1 MASISSAAPQA
12 HQDSEKI
19 SYMTASHLARRLFLV
34 LGAVALIY
42 AFVAGFRTVADPD
55 LGWQMASGRWVAQH
69 HQIFSTDVFS
79 YTANGQPWVYPLGS
93 ALLFYGLYLLGG
105 YVLLSWFGAAA
116 CVGTVALLLRRGSA
130 FTAAV
135 AVLAIPLI
143 ADRTTPRAEM
153 FTVILF
159 AAYLSILWQNYQTGR
174 APLWP
179 LPLLMIA
186 WVNLHLG
193 FIAGLLLLAGFVGLD
208 LLEIVISPSRR
219 REALSRLRRLL
230 PWFAATAICTLINPW
245 GWGLYRAILR
255 QNRVMAQHAQLIAEW
270 AKGHWNWRGAMPQFS
285 QSPLVHTMTLLML
298 VVVVAVLTAFWQ
310 RRWGAII
317 LLMGA
322 MYESMRHIRMEALTA
337 CIVVVVAGA
346 VFGESVPQ
354 WSLRIRSPRMR
365 SIAALAAA
373 VLVMALAAWRSVEY
387 ASDRAYLAGNS
398 LNGFGAGPGAWLP
411 QRAAEFVARENL
423 PENVFNSYDE
433 GGYLAWKLGPTYRDY
448 IDGRAIPFGLE
459 ALPHE
464 EQLLGE
470 TLDSADWQ
478 KEADRYN
485 INTVILPI
493 GIGEIAFEQTP
504 SFCYGEKW
512 APVYLDELA
521 IVLVRRTPANRP
533 LIDRLGVN
541 CAISPLPATPL
552 GHDARSFQRW
562 VNAASLLGV
571 LNRPAESLAA
581 ADNALHIFPDS
592 ARLRRIRG
600 VALYAVGRRTEAE
613 EEWLAAL
620 ALSRGDAASDASVWS
635 QLAELYD
642 QQGRTSEAV
651 HAWQRT
657 VSLANDSITASNVPL
672 KITKARAEVRLARQY
687 IQAGQPRA
695 ALQALDA
702 AVQSAPP
709 AMLKATDGRSFSF
722 NVAQGRAAAWWA
734 LGDAQKATSF
744 EEEAVKLD
752 PDASDA
758 WSHLAK
764 LYARQ
769 GRVEDQ
775 HRAEAR
781 ATALGP
787 AQKP

>member
-1 MASISSAAPQA
+1 MSSRTAPP
-12 HQDSEKI
+12 
-19 SYMTASHLARRLFLV
+19 LARRLFLV
-34 LGAVALIY
+34 LGAVALVY

-55 LGWQMASGRWVAQH
+55 LGWQMASGRWVTQH

-79 YTANGQPWVYPLGS
+79 YTANGQPWVYPFGS

-105 YVLLSWFGAAA
+105 YALLTWFGAAA

-143 ADRTTPRAEM
+143 GDRTTPRAEM

-159 AAYLSILWQNYQTGR
+159 AAYLSILWQNYQTSR
-174 APLWP
+174 APLWLLPP
-179 LPLLMIA
+179 LMAL

-193 FIAGLLLLAGFVGLD
+193 FIAGLLLLAGFAGLD
-208 LLEIVISPSRR
+208 VLELVISPSRR
-219 REALSRLRRLL
+219 SEGLSRLRRLL
-230 PWFAATAICTLINPW
+230 GWFAATAVCTLINPW
-245 GWGLYRAILR
+245 GWGLYKAILR
-255 QNRVMAQHAQLIAEW
+255 QNRVMAQHAVLIAEW
-270 AKGHWNWRGAMPQFS
+270 AKGHWNWSGAMPRFS
-285 QSPLVHTMTLLML
+285 QSPLVHAMTLLML

-310 RRWGAII
+310 RRWGAI
-317 LLMGA
+317 LLVIGA

-346 VFGESVPQ
+346 VFSEALPQ
-354 WSLRIRSPRMR
+354 WSLRIASPRMR
-365 SIAALAAA
+365 SIAAVAA
-373 VLVMALAAWRSVEY
+373 VLLMTALAAWHSVEY
-387 ASDRAYLAGNS
+387 ASDRAYLASNS
-398 LNGFGAGPGAWLP
+398 LNGFGAGPGFWLP
-411 QRAAEFVARENL
+411 EHAADFIARENL
-423 PENVFNSYDE
+423 PGNVFNSYDE
-433 GGYLAWKLGPTYRDY
+433 GGYLVWKLGPRYRDY

-493 GIGEIAFEQTP
+493 GGGEIAFEQVP
-504 SFCYGEKW
+504 VLCYGEKW

-521 IVLVRRTPANRP
+521 IVLVRRTPANQP
-533 LIDRLGVN
+533 VIDRLGVN
-541 CAISPLPATPL
+541 CAIASLPGGSL
-552 GHDARSFQRW
+552 GHDARSFSQW

-571 LNRPAESLAA
+571 LNRQAESLAA
-581 ADNALHIFPDS
+581 ADNAFHIFPDS

-600 VALYAVGRRTEAE
+600 AALYAVGRRTEAE

-620 ALSRGDAASDASVWS
+620 ALSRGDIASDASVWS
-635 QLAELYD
+635 LLAELYD
-642 QQGRTSEAV
+642 QQGRTSDAMR
-651 HAWQRT
+651 AWQRT
-657 VSLANDSITASNVPL
+657 VNLATESMTTSNVPL
-672 KITKARAEVRLARQY
+672 KITKARAEVRLARLY
-687 IQAGQPRA
+687 IKEDQPRA
-695 ALQALDA
+695 ALQALDE
-702 AVQSAPP
+702 AVRSATP
-709 AMLKATDGRSFSF
+709 AMLKATDGRSFNF

-744 EEEAVKLD
+744 EEQAVKLD
-752 PDASDA
+752 PDAPDA

-769 GRVEDQ
+769 GRVDDQ
-775 HRAEAR
+775 HRAEAH

-787 AQKP
+787 IQKP